1 MLTKLLFVVFN
12 ILLMRTIFQIIC
24 DSAKKVSP
32 APKNISIKNRKKSI
46 DDKRITSFEKKMKI
60 NLKETLEP
68 YLNQISED
76 KINNIIQSSTPL
88 MFIENLINEKFI
100 NSQFEFNK
108 KTLKKLLN
116 IAELII
122 EKKEI
127 FEKEENKAKS
137 NKAKN
142 KDNTSNDINDN
153 YIKYDEKL
161 TNNLF
166 PNNYNADDAIS
177 SKMNI
182 EGNQEQKGN
191 IFIAINNKDSTDFES
206 NPKINKNVKIK
217 HEGDIKIRE
226 EHLINIIKNM
236 IMKQFI
242 KDFNKDNKS
251 NYILKIKK
259 EKTKKRIRK

>member
-1 MLTKLLFVVFN
+1 M
-12 ILLMRTIFQIIC
+12 
-24 DSAKKVSP
+24 KVSL
-32 APKNISIKNRKKSI
+32 KK
-46 DDKRITSFEKKMKI
+46 T
-60 NLKETLEP
+60 LKP

-108 KTLKKLLN
+108 KTLQKLLN

-166 PNNYNADDAIS
+166 PNNYNADDAFS

-206 NPKINKNVKIK
+206 NPKINKNIKIK

-226 EHLINIIKNM
+226 DHLINIIKNM

-242 KDFNKDNKS
+242 KDFNEDNKS

-259 EKTKKRIRK
+259 EKTK